1 MKISKRIK
9 KHITPRL
16 IVIGIIGFT
25 SALMITT
32 KYRAKENA
40 INLVKSQ
47 TSKVAEGVTLDEAY
61 SKYIQHL
68 GYTYYK
74 DHENNEFV
82 QMTGKIYLKDEHRIA
97 DIKITYMVDDDSAKF
112 HSMYLDKMKCN
123 EIDYLILKIK
133 AFDSYDSSSL

>member
-1 MKISKRIK
+1 MKISKRIRK
-9 KHITPRL
+9 YVALGL
-16 IVIGIIGFT
+16 IVISIVGGIVGCI
-25 SALMITT
+25 
-32 KYRAKENA
+32 RHKEKEEA
-40 INLVKSQ
+40 VNLVKSQ

-82 QMTGKIYLKDEHRIA
+82 QMTGKIYLKDEDRIA

-112 HSMYLDKMKCN
+112 PSMYLDKMKCN

-133 AFDSYDSSSL
+133 AFDSYNSSSL